1 MPEINSSAEYFQ
13 INEVIFIKHRKG
25 YRKMNRFGEEL
36 RARMRERR
44 MRVGQLAQVSG
55 IAQQQISQYLTTA
68 RRPGEDNIEQIA
80 AALDWP
86 LQDALHAAGRHRP
99 ELDAG
104 AEQIG
109 AELADIMDPLEPED
123 RRLVLTQLREWARG
137 LVGILTESRA
147 PASKAGNRTHNS
159 ILCATFHRT
168 DRHFPALLPD
178 CCNPS
183 RIPIPA
189 VAM

>member
-1 MPEINSSAEYFQ
+1 M
-13 INEVIFIKHRKG
+13 
-25 YRKMNRFGEEL
+25 
-36 RARMRERR
+36 
-44 MRVGQLAQVSG
+44 
-55 IAQQQISQYLTTA
+55 

-147 PASKAGNRTHNS
+147 PASKAGNRTHNGEN
-159 ILCATFHRT
+159 IHII
-168 DRHFPALLPD
+168 RHYCDVLKRLLAFALAFLPD
-178 CCNPS
+178 CCTL
-183 RIPIPA
+183 RGDPIPVLA
-189 VAM
+189 A